1 MVFGVSITRCEHL
14 STLLILFLRSI
25 RLSDFVGLG
34 ICADLRT
41 LTKKKMKAINCIE
54 YLDVAARYLSDLSSE
69 NDLRLERNRR
79 IVCIF
84 HIGAGHVLSK
94 LLGTV

>member
-25 RLSDFVGLG
+25 RLSDLVGLG
-34 ICADLRT
+34 ICAGLRT
-41 LTKKKMKAINCIE
+41 LTKKKMKAINYIE
-54 YLDVAARYLSDLSSE
+54 YLDVATRYFPDLSSE
-69 NDLRLERNRR
+69 NDLRLERNRH

-84 HIGAGHVLSK
+84 HTDDGHVLSK